1 VESALG
7 SIDKKS
13 SLRLKVFQVA
23 ILSGPSPPG
32 MLSKR
37 MMTRREAIKAVALT
51 AGAFT
56 VAPSILEGQ
65 STGAGASGSVYP
77 FKVPDL
83 GYPFDALEPYIDAQT
98 MQIHHDKHNGA
109 YVENLNKALAQAPE
123 AIQKMTLEELLL
135 NLDKIPDDIR
145 TAVRNNAGG
154 QYNHSFFWKLLKKN
168 EGGKPTGELAKAIDG
183 MFGDFAAFQNKLTE
197 AALKVFGS
205 GWAWLVLDEE
215 NLEISTTP
223 NQDSPI
229 SKPNEKEIPIVGI
242 DVWEHAYYLKYQ
254 NRRAEYV
261 KAFWNVIN
269 WDYAAARYADA
280 LKKA

>member
-1 VESALG
+1 
-7 SIDKKS
+7 
-13 SLRLKVFQVA
+13 
-23 ILSGPSPPG
+23 
-32 MLSKR
+32 
-37 MMTRREAIKAVALT
+37 
-51 AGAFT
+51 
-56 VAPSILEGQ
+56 
-65 STGAGASGSVYP
+65 
-77 FKVPDL
+77 
-83 GYPFDALEPYIDAQT
+83 
-98 MQIHHDKHNGA
+98 
-109 YVENLNKALAQAPE
+109 
-123 AIQKMTLEELLL
+123 
-135 NLDKIPDDIR
+135 
-145 TAVRNNAGG
+145 
-154 QYNHSFFWKLLKKN
+154 
-168 EGGKPTGELAKAIDG
+168 

-215 NLEISTTP
+215 NLEVSTTP